1 MATNAVRQVGGPVA
15 LRPVR
20 EDMPLCEVAV
30 AGKHQ
35 PRLRRAST
43 TDGGGRGLFP
53 VAQPTMR
60 WGCPYGR
67 TGKTVR
73 TEQLTARTDAAMWD
87 RRVLA
92 T

>member
-1 MATNAVRQVGGPVA
+1 MVTNAVRQAGGPVA

-20 EDMPLCEVAV
+20 DDMPLCEV

-53 VAQPTMR
+53 VAQPTIH
-60 WGCPYGR
+60 WGCHYGR

-73 TEQLTARTDAAMWD
+73 AEQLTARTDAAMGD
-87 RRVLA
+87 RWVLA